1 MTTVTSLSLLES
13 MRGGADVQAW
23 QEFFRRYAP
32 MLMAFAKSVG
42 LSDADAEDAVQETLV
57 AVHGA
62 FRELE
67 QPFDRT
73 RGRFKVWLRGVGLH
87 KIRDVQRGLGRRER
101 VAREYAAEAAPADV
115 MPEHERA
122 FELEWE
128 RNQLAICLERV
139 AREVEPSTFQ
149 AFELYA
155 VENKRPAQVAE
166 LLGLKVNAV
175 YIAKFRVIRRMRE
188 MLAQMERDDDL
199 T

>member
-13 MRGGADVQAW
+13 MRGGADAQAW
-23 QEFFRRYAP
+23 QQFFRRYAP

-42 LSDADAEDAVQETLV
+42 LSDADADDAVQETLV

-73 RGRFKVWLRGVGLH
+73 RGKFKAWLRGVGLH
-87 KIRDVQRGLGRRER
+87 KIRDVQRGRGRRER
-101 VAREYAAEAAPADV
+101 VAQEYAAEAAPADD
-115 MPEHERA
+115 MPEYERA

-139 AREVEPSTFQ
+139 AQEVEPSTFQ

-155 VENKRPAQVAE
+155 VENKRPVQVAE

-175 YIAKFRVIRRMRE
+175 YIAKSRVIRRMRE
-188 MLAQMERDDDL
+188 MLAQMEREDDL

>member
-13 MRGGADVQAW
+13 MRGGADEEAW

-42 LSDADAEDAVQETLV
+42 LSDADADDAVQETLV

-87 KIRDVQRGLGRRER
+87 KIRDVQRGRGRRER
-101 VAREYAAEAAPADV
+101 VAREYATEVTPVDDTS
-115 MPEHERA
+115 EYERV

-128 RNQLAICLERV
+128 RNQLAICLERA

-155 VENKRPAQVAE
+155 VEHKRPARVAE
-166 LLGLKVNAV
+166 LLGLSVNAV
-175 YIAKFRVIRRMRE
+175 YGAKWRVIERIRE
-188 MLAQMERDDDL
+188 MLSQMERDDDL
-199 T
+199 A